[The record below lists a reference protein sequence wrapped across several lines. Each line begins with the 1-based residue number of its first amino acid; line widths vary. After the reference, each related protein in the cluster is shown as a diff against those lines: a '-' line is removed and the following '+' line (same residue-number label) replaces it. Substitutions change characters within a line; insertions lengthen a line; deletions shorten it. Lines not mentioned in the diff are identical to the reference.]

1 MDRRK
6 FVAVGAGAIAVTAS
20 GATAAVLQRNSGGRG
35 ERVTIS
41 GWAEQAARGPGHYF
55 VLGPDANM
63 SDPAVTHEG
72 DWPRHLTLVLPA
84 DAAKMRTGKVTLQ
97 GRLYR
102 GKFRDEA
109 TGHAAS
115 AVLAEAVL
123 V

>member
-1 MDRRK
+1 M
-6 FVAVGAGAIAVTAS
+6 
-20 GATAAVLQRNSGGRG
+20 
-35 ERVTIS
+35 S
-41 GWAEQAARGPGHYF
+41 GWVKQADRGPGHYF
-55 VLGPDANM
+55 VLGPDAGVF
-63 SDPAVTHEG
+63 DPAARHAD

-115 AVLAEAVL
+115 AVLADAVL